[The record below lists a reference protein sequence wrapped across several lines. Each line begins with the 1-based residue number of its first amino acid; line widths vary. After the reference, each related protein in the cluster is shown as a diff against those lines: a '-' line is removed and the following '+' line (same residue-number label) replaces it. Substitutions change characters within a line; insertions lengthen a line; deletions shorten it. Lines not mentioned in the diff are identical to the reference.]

1 MQMDLNEHDDAIRA
15 RAYAI
20 WEQEGRPDGRD
31 LIHWQ
36 RAMIEIAAEKAEGD
50 IALGADGAE
59 LGAMAEQPVSE
70 AAHMVAMLSQESDD
84 AEGDEE
90 EEDAEDADEDSDE
103 EDDAEEDTDEDE
115 DGDDNDDEDDE
126 SEGEPAKAALAGLS
140 IAGIS
145 TDVSLIDGIGPK
157 IAAQLDD
164 IGITSLYQVSA
175 LSNDEMAEIDTNLG
189 LRGRSAREEW
199 VSQAKEL
206 ISVQTPRA
214 KIDQGRMANA

>member
-36 RAMIEIAAEKAEGD
+36 RALIEMAAEKAEGD
-50 IALGADGAE
+50 IALGADRAE
-59 LGAMAEQPVSE
+59 LGAMAEKPVSE
-70 AAHMVAMLSQESDD
+70 AAHMVAMSSQESDD
-84 AEGDEE
+84 TQGDEE
-90 EEDAEDADEDSDE
+90 KDAEDDEEADEDSDE
-103 EDDAEEDTDEDE
+103 EDDTDEDS
-115 DGDDNDDEDDE
+115 DDEDDE
-126 SEGEPAKAALAGLS
+126 SEGEPAKAALAGLG

-157 IAAQLDD
+157 IAAQLDE
-164 IGITSLYQVSA
+164 IGITSLYQISA

-206 ISVQTPRA
+206 ISGQTPRA